1 MNRALVV
8 GIIFISTITNAQ
20 DKCVSIDSRL
30 LECELPNHPLHTSYV
45 PGEILIEYQVLADG
59 SVENINIVETNVSKE
74 WDKMVYKALRNW
86 KFKPSDK
93 SVVTKTW
100 SFKIAY
106 E

>member
-1 MNRALVV
+1 MNRALAL
-8 GIIFISTITNAQ
+8 GIIVVSTIANAQ
-20 DKCVSIDSRL
+20 NKCVSIDPHL

-59 SVENINIVETNVSKE
+59 SVDNINIVETNVSKK
-74 WDKMVYKALRNW
+74 WDKMVYNAVRNW